1 VKNRVFLTNEKW
13 SASPPKEICWGPTIY
28 FSKQNKIKLKAKVK
42 TLQEK
47 CIVHEAIKI
56 SVLIGDLIFADEEGV
71 PRGSPQALTL
81 VPLGYFLG

>member
-1 VKNRVFLTNEKW
+1 VKTRVFLANEKW

-28 FSKQNKIKLKAKVK
+28 CRKQNKRKLKAKVK

-56 SVLIGDLIFADEEGV
+56 
-71 PRGSPQALTL
+71 
-81 VPLGYFLG
+81 